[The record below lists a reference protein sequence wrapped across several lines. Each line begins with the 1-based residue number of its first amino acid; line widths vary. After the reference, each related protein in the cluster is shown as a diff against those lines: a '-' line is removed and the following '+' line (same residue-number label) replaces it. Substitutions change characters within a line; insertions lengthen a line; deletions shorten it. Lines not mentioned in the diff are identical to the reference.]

1 VTIGKYLK
9 DILKMIKK
17 QENVIFISQMDKSFK
32 DIVIIIQLKE
42 MELLRQLMAIIL
54 MEFGKIMY

>member
-9 DILKMIKK
+9 DISKMIKK
-17 QENVIFISQMDKSFK
+17 QENVIFISQMGKSFK

-42 MELLRQLMAIIL
+42 MERLRQLMAIIL

>member
-1 VTIGKYLK
+1 
-9 DILKMIKK
+9 MIKK

>member
-1 VTIGKYLK
+1 
-9 DILKMIKK
+9 MIKK
-17 QENVIFISQMDKSFK
+17 QENVIFISQMGKSFK

-42 MELLRQLMAIIL
+42 MERLRQLMAIIL